1 VLLKMELVGVMKRNT
16 RNVKLKTVMAITTV
30 LALSGCFSSSDKDTG
45 DAGLPASLPDN
56 PDELVN
62 TNSALTLSSHLT
74 QLRSDFLSGGTQNVD
89 KRNTPANI
97 VDEGVVLLTIT
108 TSSTET
114 SLVRARL
121 ENLGMINVSQYKH
134 LISGAFPIKDLDKL
148 GAVQGIS
155 WVNSTKATRRD
166 SSGGIAYNVADVAL
180 FTDVIKKQE
189 NVDGTGVKIGVMSD
203 SFDCLG
209 GARDDIL
216 SGDLPNITV
225 IKEYSYCFSNP
236 QADEGRAMLQLIH
249 DIAPGA
255 ELLFYTAFESQ
266 ADFALGI
273 QELANAGADII
284 VDDIGWLNMPMF
296 QEGPIAQSVT
306 EVEARGVVYF
316 SAAGNNARLSYEKA
330 YKPTQLASGTDAHD
344 FGLAAGGASDVYQK
358 ITVPAN
364 VDLTIVLQWDDPS
377 EVSGGPT
384 AGAQT
389 DLDLILLDSDMNNII
404 ATGKDVNK
412 GHDPVEII
420 TVSST
425 NFGDGVAEGNLLI
438 RKSAGPDPK
447 YVKYVIFSSAP
458 AEVLGQQSL
467 PIVERIKLNDN
478 GELIKEG
485 GEPVTA
491 GQAVIIM
498 PNGCIVCGGN
508 WLPGGD
514 LYKVGAG
521 GSAITEK
528 PSTQTYGIFL
538 DATTFVEI
546 DTVELPIFLIPEGFI
561 ALLADDNTTIDLI
574 RDPDAEQEQQVD
586 VRIAEYATKSSTSY
600 GHPNA
605 AGAIAVGAMAYKQTP
620 WFPQGAQRIEPFS
633 SAGGTPIFFDKDG
646 ARLSAAEY
654 RAKPEIVS
662 VDDVDTTFFGA
673 DNLTA
678 TDSDLNGFPNFKG
691 TSAAAPNAA
700 AVAALLLQ
708 KYPHLLP
715 SQVKIL
721 MMTGTVDLSDP
732 AGASS
737 NDANLP
743 AVNPCSSGVTFD
755 WGTGCGLIQ
764 AHKIFA
770 TAASNPALVADIQEP
785 VVEVPD
791 NTGGS
796 TTGETDT
803 TDTGT
808 TTGGSSPTDVPTIL
822 VGDYNNNGCFD
833 EQDKAMLLLAIRSG
847 LSAST
852 YDLSGDGTV
861 NGDDVTIMDSLLT
874 SADSCL

>member
-1 VLLKMELVGVMKRNT
+1 MKRNT

-62 TNSALTLSSHLT
+62 ANSALTLSSHLT

-121 ENLGMINVSQYKH
+121 ENLGMTNVSQYKH

-377 EVSGGPT
+377 EVSGGAA

-458 AEVLGQQSL
+458 AEVLGQKSL

-491 GQAVIIM
+491 GQAVIIHRSFD
-498 PNGCIVCGGN
+498 PALVEVGGGGLDIISSRDANGNISAYGVFV
-508 WLPGGD
+508 D
-514 LYKVGAG
+514 
-521 GSAITEK
+521 GSN
-528 PSTQTYGIFL
+528 
-538 DATTFVEI
+538 FVKI
-546 DTVELPIFLIPEGFI
+546 DTVEFPIWLIPEGVI
-561 ALLADDNTTIDLI
+561 AKLADDGVTIELFD
-574 RDPDAEQEQQVD
+574 DPDAAEDQQVD

-785 VVEVPD
+785 VVEAPD

-796 TTGETDT
+796 TTGDT
-803 TDTGT
+803 GSTDTGT
-808 TTGGSSPTDVPTIL
+808 TTGGSSPTTVPTTL

-833 EQDKAMLLLAIRSG
+833 ENDKAMLLLAIRSG
-847 LSAST
+847 LSAPE
-852 YDLSGDGTV
+852 YDLSDDGTV

-874 SADSCL
+874 SVNSCS

>member
-1 VLLKMELVGVMKRNT
+1 MELVDVMKRNNT
-16 RNVKLKTVMAITTV
+16 RNVKLKRVMAITTL
-30 LALSGCFSSSDKDTG
+30 LALSGCFSSSDNTTA
-45 DAGLPASLPDN
+45 DAGSSAAGDLNSGAISS
-56 PDELVN
+56 
-62 TNSALTLSSHLT
+62 NSALTLSSHLT

-89 KRNTPANI
+89 KRNTPVNI

-121 ENLGMINVSQYKH
+121 ENLGMTNVSQYKH

-148 GAVQGIS
+148 GAVQGVS

-209 GARDDIL
+209 GAKDDIL

-225 IKEYSYCFSNP
+225 IKEYSYCFSDP

-377 EVSGGPT
+377 EVSGG

-389 DLDLILLDSDMNNII
+389 DLDLILLDSDMNTII

-458 AEVLGQQSL
+458 AEVLGQQNL
-467 PIVERIKLNDN
+467 PVIELIGLNDR
-478 GELIKEG
+478 GELIKDN

-491 GQAVIIM
+491 GQPVIIDGSRLISVENIISSRDA
-498 PNGCIVCGGN
+498 NGNI
-508 WLPGGD
+508 
-514 LYKVGAG
+514 
-521 GSAITEK
+521 SA
-528 PSTQTYGIFL
+528 YGIFL
-538 DATTFVEI
+538 NGSTFVEI
-546 DTVELPIFLIPEGFI
+546 DTVEFPIWLIPEGVI
-561 ALLADDNTTIDLI
+561 AKLADDGVTIELFD
-574 RDPDAEQEQQVD
+574 DPDAAQDQQVD
-586 VRIAEYATKSSTSY
+586 VRITEYATKSSTSY

-620 WFPQGAQRIEPFS
+620 WFPQGAQKIEPFS
-633 SAGGTPIFFDKDG
+633 SAGGTPIFFDKEG
-646 ARLSAAEY
+646 NRLPAAEY

-721 MMTGTVDLSDP
+721 MMTGTIDLSDP

-785 VVEVPD
+785 VVAPGSTD
-791 NTGGS
+791 GS
-796 TTGETDT
+796 TTGGADS
-803 TDTGT
+803 TDTGS
-808 TTGGSSPTDVPTIL
+808 TTGGSSVTTIPTTL

-833 EQDKAMLLLAIRSG
+833 ENDKAMLLLAVRSG
-847 LSAST
+847 LSAPT

-874 SADSCL
+874 SADSCS